1 MDIHVSNVSALDM
14 EQMAPLLK
22 SFLPFA
28 QEKLGFSRPVSVKFT
43 SDAEN
48 AEKPLGKTGFYDP
61 NGDSITIF
69 VDKRHPKD
77 IMRSLSHELV
87 HHTQNCDGK
96 FSDLGSTGAGYAQ
109 KDPHLRGMEREAYE
123 KGNLTFRDWEDL
135 NKKYLQEAVF
145 WGKNTLITE
154 EKGPILLTEGGAAG
168 HMAHPF
174 DLDYVK
180 TGQDLL
186 NFFTDKVPAY
196 LKTNDPHIKTDGVNV
211 SFKLVSKTNFY
222 GEEKKEFAVD
232 RGSKKAI
239 DIEGITIDRIGE
251 RFAEGHGMRPA
262 ITDLLTI
269 LNAALESGTID
280 EELKALGMW
289 DNPDYFL
296 NTEYVKEK
304 DGAPVNVVAYGEDFI
319 AFHGVNEFFMKP
331 SPKGKSM
338 SRKSKEVAPTKSSTG
353 ALASFTSKVRRFSRD
368 YNVYGPEDTKASKRE
383 GTSINF
389 DSALS
394 EKVTVFLS
402 EGTETTDTIG
412 GWLRNPNTKNPFD
425 ATIVLADGRKMGAM
439 SKHVYFSLV
448 LDKMPVSE
456 LLGGTDGDKQQ
467 MAIDAINGAI
477 FYHATRLLGKVT
489 LESLYASFGGS
500 SAAEHEGIVMRSK
513 EAFGVSFPIKIT
525 GDFIYTG
532 AGGTISQKM
541 AKEEPAQVE
550 AGIKRKIAVF
560 PGAFKPPHRGH
571 MDVVEHFASVADQ
584 VVILIS
590 PLSRKTPAGKEINK
604 SVSEKIWQIYIDA
617 KGIGNKV
624 SIGSSP
630 YNSPVQASFE
640 VLKGNVPDFVPQAGD
655 LIIPVASDKPD
666 KRGNPDYTRF
676 LKFHEG
682 LPDMIEGV
690 IPANIEEFFYKAP
703 SEGALSA
710 SAFRAALDTGK
721 GLEAFL
727 PTGVSTQKVFETLG
741 VELEPEVDE
750 TEIDE
755 PEDSGAP
762 PAIFVGEELMRMV
775 EMALDEKKKTKVSKA
790 GQERV
795 SKKIGHLIGDEGKSK
810 DQAAAIAY
818 SMEER
823 GELSEDELEE
833 ASSMAAGN
841 VQGYS
846 GGGKKKS
853 LIREEEPEVVEEVLN
868 YLLGKLEI
876 L

>member
-1 MDIHVSNVSALDM
+1 M
-14 EQMAPLLK
+14 K
-22 SFLPFA
+22 S
-28 QEKLGFSRPVSVKFT
+28 
-43 SDAEN
+43 
-48 AEKPLGKTGFYDP
+48 
-61 NGDSITIF
+61 
-69 VDKRHPKD
+69 
-77 IMRSLSHELV
+77 
-87 HHTQNCDGK
+87 
-96 FSDLGSTGAGYAQ
+96 
-109 KDPHLRGMEREAYE
+109 
-123 KGNLTFRDWEDL
+123 
-135 NKKYLQEAVF
+135 
-145 WGKNTLITE
+145 
-154 EKGPILLTEGGAAG
+154 LLTEGGAAG

-180 TGQDLL
+180 TGKDLL
-186 NFFTDKVPAY
+186 SFFTDKVPEY

-211 SFKLVSKTNFY
+211 SFKLVSKTSFY
-222 GEEKKEFAVD
+222 GEEKREFAVD

-262 ITDLLTI
+262 ITDLLTA
-269 LNAALESGTID
+269 LNATLESGTIN

-289 DNPDYFL
+289 DNQDYFL
-296 NTEYVKEK
+296 NTEYVKEE
-304 DGAPVNVVAYGEDFI
+304 DGKPVNVIKYGEDFI

-331 SPKGKSM
+331 SPTGVSM
-338 SRKSKEVAPTKSSTG
+338 SRKSKEVAPTKNSSA
-353 ALASFTSKVRRFSRD
+353 ALASFTNKVRRYARG
-368 YNVYGPEDTKASKRE
+368 YMVYGPDDTKAGKRK
-383 GTSINF
+383 GNSINF

-394 EKVTVFLS
+394 ERVTVFLS

-456 LLGGTDGDKQQ
+456 LLGGMEGDKQQ
-467 MAIDAINGAI
+467 MAIDAINGAV
-477 FYHATRLLGKVT
+477 FYHATRLLGKAV
-489 LESLYASFGGS
+489 LESLYASFGGHT
-500 SAAEHEGIVMRSK
+500 ADKHEGIVMRSK
-513 EAFGVSFPIKIT
+513 EAFGVTFPIKIT

-541 AKEEPAQVE
+541 AKEEPPQVE

-571 MDVVEHFASVADQ
+571 MDVVEHFAGIADQ

-640 VLKGNVPDFVPQAGD
+640 VLKGNVPDFVPELGD

-666 KRGNPDYTRF
+666 KGGKPDYERF

-682 LPDMIEGV
+682 LPDMVPGV
-690 IPANIEEFFYKAP
+690 IPANIEEYFYKAP

-710 SAFRAALDTGK
+710 SAFRAALDTGE

-727 PTGVSTQKVFETLG
+727 PTAVSAQKVFEALG
-741 VELEPEVDE
+741 VELETEPEVVEPEVDE
-750 TEIDE
+750 PEEPPLPFFMGESLDAEIDR
-755 PEDSGAP
+755 
-762 PAIFVGEELMRMV
+762 L
-775 EMALDEKKKTKVSKA
+775 LDETCGTAK
-790 GQERV
+790 EDP
-795 SKKIGHLIGDEGKSK
+795 HL
-810 DQAAAIAY
+810 
-818 SMEER
+818 EE
-823 GELSEDELEE
+823 EELEE
-833 ASSMAAGN
+833 MSSSGAVGGYAGPA
-841 VQGYS
+841 VK
-846 GGGKKKS
+846 KKKS
-853 LIREEEPEVVEEVLN
+853 SRREEEPMIEEVLN
-868 YLLGKLEI
+868 YLLGRLEI
-876 L
+876 LR

>member
-1 MDIHVSNVSALDM
+1 MDIHVSNSSALKM
-14 EQMAPLLK
+14 EQMGPLLK

-28 QEKLGFSRPVSVKFT
+28 QERMGFSEPVSINFA

-48 AEKPLGKTGFYDP
+48 AEKPLGKTAFYDP
-61 NGDSITIF
+61 NANSITIF

-87 HHTQNCDGK
+87 HHTQNCAGK
-96 FSDLGSTGAGYAQ
+96 FDGGLEVGEGYAQ
-109 KDPHLRGMEREAYE
+109 NDEHLREMEREAYE
-123 KGNLTFRDWEDL
+123 KGNLTFRDWEDQ
-135 NKKYLQEAVF
+135 NKKSLQESVF
-145 WGKNTLITE
+145 WSKNTLITE
-154 EKGPILLTEGGAAG
+154 GKSPILLSEGGAAG

-196 LKTNDPHIKTDGVNV
+196 LETNDPSIKTDGVNV
-211 SFKLVSKTNFY
+211 SFKLITKSDFY

-239 DIEGITIDRIGE
+239 DIEGITLDRIGE

-262 ITDLLTI
+262 ITDLLTA
-269 LNAALESGTID
+269 LNATLESGTID

-289 DNPDYFL
+289 DNQDYFL

-338 SRKSKEVAPTKSSTG
+338 SRKSKEVPLTKNSSA
-353 ALASFTSKVRRFSRD
+353 ALASFTSKVRRFARN
-368 YNVYGPEDTKASKRE
+368 YNVYGPEDTKAGQRKGS
-383 GTSINF
+383 SINF

-394 EKVTVFLS
+394 QKITIFTS
-402 EGTETTDTIG
+402 EGSETTDTVG
-412 GWLRNPNTKNPFD
+412 GWLRKSNTKNPFG

-439 SKHVYFSLV
+439 SKHVYFSLI
-448 LDKMPVSE
+448 LEKMPVSE
-456 LLGGTDGDKQQ
+456 LLGGIDGDKKQ
-467 MAIDAINGAI
+467 MAIDAINGAV
-477 FYHATRLLGKVT
+477 FYHATRLLGKAV
-489 LESLYASFGGS
+489 LENLYASFGGH
-500 SAAEHEGIVMRSK
+500 SAAQHEGIVMRDK
-513 EAFGVSFPIKIT
+513 EVFGVTFPIKIT

-541 AKEEPAQVE
+541 AKEAPTE
-550 AGIKRKIAVF
+550 AGSKRKIAVF
-560 PGAFKPPHRGH
+560 PGAFKPPHKGH
-571 MDVVEHFASVADQ
+571 MNVVEHFADIADQ

-590 PLSRKTPAGKEINK
+590 PLDRKTPAGKPIDK
-604 SVSEKIWQIYIDA
+604 GVSEKIWQIYIDE
-617 KGIGNKV
+617 KGLGNKV

-640 VLKGNVPDFVPQAGD
+640 VLKGGVPDFVPQAGD

-676 LKFHEG
+676 LKFHKG
-682 LPDMIEGV
+682 LPDMIDGV
-690 IPANIEEFFYKAP
+690 IPANIEEYFYKAP
-703 SEGALSA
+703 SEAPMSA

-727 PTGVSTQKVFETLG
+727 PAGVSAEKVLAVLG
-741 VELEPEVDE
+741 VKPEPEADEKEDSPMPFFMGENFDSEIDRLLDE
-750 TEIDE
+750 TIKKVDGKYVVY
-755 PEDSGAP
+755 PKSG
-762 PAIFVGEELMRMV
+762 GKRLGTH
-775 EMALDEKKKTKVSKA
+775 DTEKKAKKQLA
-790 GQERV
+790 AIEI
-795 SKKIGHLIGDEGKSK
+795 SKK
-810 DQAAAIAY
+810 
-818 SMEER
+818 MN
-823 GELSEDELEE
+823 EDDLEE
-833 ASSMAAGN
+833 MSSMAGGN
-841 VQGYS
+841 VAGYS
-846 GGGKKKS
+846 GSSKNKRS
-853 LIREEEPEVVEEVLN
+853 LIREEDPEVVEEVLN
-868 YLLGKLEI
+868 YLLSRMEI
-876 L
+876 S

>member
-1 MDIHVSNVSALDM
+1 M

-28 QEKLGFSRPVSVKFT
+28 QEKLGFSKPVSVKFA
-43 SDAEN
+43 SDAKN

-61 NGDSITIF
+61 DGDSITIF

-123 KGNLTFRDWEDL
+123 KGNLTFRDWEDQ

-145 WGKNTLITE
+145 WSKNTLITE
-154 EKGPILLTEGGAAG
+154 EKGPILLSEGGAAG

-211 SFKLVSKTNFY
+211 SFKLISKSDFY
-222 GEEKKEFAVD
+222 GEEKREFAVD

-239 DIEGITIDRIGE
+239 DIEGITLDRIGE

-262 ITDLLTI
+262 ITDLLTA
-269 LNAALESGTID
+269 LNATLESGTID
-280 EELKALGMW
+280 EELKTLGMW
-289 DNPDYFL
+289 DNQDYFL
-296 NTEYVKEK
+296 NTEYVKEE
-304 DGAPVNVVAYGEDFI
+304 DGKPVNVIAYGEDFI

-338 SRKSKEVAPTKSSTG
+338 SRKSKEVAPTKNSSA
-353 ALASFTSKVRRFSRD
+353 ALASFTNKVRRYARN
-368 YNVYGPEDTKASKRE
+368 YMVYGPDDTKAGQRK

-394 EKVTVFLS
+394 EKITIFLS
-402 EGTETTDTIG
+402 EGSETTDTVG
-412 GWLRNPNTKNPFD
+412 GWLRKSNTKNPFA

-448 LDKMPVSE
+448 LENMPVSE
-456 LLGGTDGDKQQ
+456 LLGGMEGDKQQ
-467 MAIDAINGAI
+467 MAIDSINGAV
-477 FYHATRLLGKVT
+477 FYHATRLLGKAV
-489 LESLYASFGGS
+489 LESLYASFGGHT
-500 SAAEHEGIVMRSK
+500 ADKHEGIVMRSN

-541 AKEEPAQVE
+541 AKEEPAVE

-571 MDVVEHFASVADQ
+571 MDVVEHFAGIADQ

-666 KRGNPDYTRF
+666 KGGKPDYTRF

-682 LPDMIEGV
+682 LPDMVPGV
-690 IPANIEEFFYKAP
+690 VPANIEEYFYKAP

-710 SAFRAALDTGK
+710 GDFRAALDTGE
-721 GLEAFL
+721 GLKAFL
-727 PTGVSTQKVFETLG
+727 PTSVSAQEVFEALG

-755 PEDSGAP
+755 PEESGGP
-762 PAIFVGEELMRMV
+762 PALYMGEG
-775 EMALDEKKKTKVSKA
+775 LDEEIDRLLDETMDKADSK
-790 GQERV
+790 
-795 SKKIGHLIGDEGKSK
+795 
-810 DQAAAIAY
+810 
-818 SMEER
+818 
-823 GELSEDELEE
+823 ELEE
-833 ASSMAAGN
+833 MSSMAGGS
-841 VQGYS
+841 VEGYS
-846 GGGKKKS
+846 GSAKKKKS

-868 YLLGKLEI
+868 YLLGKMEI

>member
-1 MDIHVSNVSALDM
+1 MDIHVSNSSALKM
-14 EQMAPLLK
+14 EQMGPLLK

-28 QEKLGFSRPVSVKFT
+28 QERMGFSEPVSINFA

-48 AEKPLGKTGFYDP
+48 AEKPLGKTAFYDP
-61 NGDSITIF
+61 NANSITIF

-87 HHTQNCDGK
+87 HHTQNCAGK
-96 FSDLGSTGAGYAQ
+96 FDGGLEVGEGYAQ
-109 KDPHLRGMEREAYE
+109 NDEHLREMEREAYE
-123 KGNLTFRDWEDL
+123 KGNLTFRDWEDQ
-135 NKKYLQEAVF
+135 NKKSLQESVF
-145 WGKNTLITE
+145 WSKNTLITE
-154 EKGPILLTEGGAAG
+154 GKSPILLSEGGAAG

-196 LKTNDPHIKTDGVNV
+196 LETNDPSIKTDGVNV
-211 SFKLVSKTNFY
+211 SFKLITKSDFY

-239 DIEGITIDRIGE
+239 DIEGITLDRIGE

-262 ITDLLTI
+262 ITDLLTA
-269 LNAALESGTID
+269 LNATLESGTID

-289 DNPDYFL
+289 DNQDYFL

-338 SRKSKEVAPTKSSTG
+338 SRKSKEVPLTKNSSA
-353 ALASFTSKVRRFSRD
+353 ALASFTSKVRRFARN
-368 YNVYGPEDTKASKRE
+368 YNVYGPEDTKAGQRKGS
-383 GTSINF
+383 SINF

-394 EKVTVFLS
+394 QKITIFTS
-402 EGTETTDTIG
+402 EGSETTDTVG
-412 GWLRNPNTKNPFD
+412 GWLRKSNTKNPFG

-439 SKHVYFSLV
+439 SKHVYFSLI
-448 LDKMPVSE
+448 LEKMPVSE
-456 LLGGTDGDKQQ
+456 LLGGIDGDKKQ
-467 MAIDAINGAI
+467 MAIDAINGAV
-477 FYHATRLLGKVT
+477 FYHATRLLGKAV
-489 LESLYASFGGS
+489 LENLYASFGGH
-500 SAAEHEGIVMRSK
+500 SAAQHEGIVMRDK
-513 EAFGVSFPIKIT
+513 EVFGVTFPIKIT

-541 AKEEPAQVE
+541 AKEAPTE
-550 AGIKRKIAVF
+550 AGSKRKIAVF
-560 PGAFKPPHRGH
+560 PGAFKPPHKGH
-571 MDVVEHFASVADQ
+571 MNVVEHFADIADQ

-590 PLSRKTPAGKEINK
+590 PLDRKTPAGKSIDK
-604 SVSEKIWQIYIDA
+604 GVSEKIWQIYIDE
-617 KGIGNKV
+617 KGLGNKV

-640 VLKGNVPDFVPQAGD
+640 VLKGGVPDFVPQAGD

-676 LKFHEG
+676 LKFHKG
-682 LPDMIEGV
+682 LPDMIDGV
-690 IPANIEEFFYKAP
+690 IPANIEEYFYKAP
-703 SEGALSA
+703 SEAPMSA

-727 PTGVSTQKVFETLG
+727 PAGVSAEKVLAVLG
-741 VELEPEVDE
+741 VKPEPEADEKEDSPMPFFMGENFDSEIDRLLDE
-750 TEIDE
+750 TIKKVDGKYVVY
-755 PEDSGAP
+755 PKSG
-762 PAIFVGEELMRMV
+762 GKRLGTH
-775 EMALDEKKKTKVSKA
+775 DTEKKAKKQLA
-790 GQERV
+790 AIEI
-795 SKKIGHLIGDEGKSK
+795 SKK
-810 DQAAAIAY
+810 
-818 SMEER
+818 MN
-823 GELSEDELEE
+823 EDDLEE
-833 ASSMAAGN
+833 MSSMAGGN
-841 VQGYS
+841 VAGYS
-846 GGGKKKS
+846 GSSKNKRS
-853 LIREEEPEVVEEVLN
+853 LIREEDPEVVEEVLN
-868 YLLGKLEI
+868 YLLSRMEI
-876 L
+876 S

>member
-14 EQMAPLLK
+14 KQMGPLLK

-28 QEKLGFSRPVSVKFT
+28 QEKMGFSKPVSVNFA

-48 AEKPLGKTGFYDP
+48 ASKPLGKTAFYDP
-61 NGDSITIF
+61 DGHSITVF

-87 HHTQNCDGK
+87 HHTQNCAGK
-96 FSDLGSTGAGYAQ
+96 FDGGLEVGEGYAQ
-109 KDPHLRGMEREAYE
+109 NDEHLREMEREAYE
-123 KGNLTFRDWEDL
+123 KGNLTFRDWEDQ
-135 NKKYLQEAVF
+135 NKKSLQESVF
-145 WGKNTLITE
+145 WSKNTLITE
-154 EKGPILLTEGGAAG
+154 EKSPILLSEGGAAG

-196 LKTNDPHIKTDGVNV
+196 LETNDPSIKTDGVNV
-211 SFKLVSKTNFY
+211 SFKLVTKSDFY

-239 DIEGITIDRIGE
+239 DIEGITLDRIGE

-262 ITDLLTI
+262 ITDLLTA
-269 LNAALESGTID
+269 LNATLESGTID

-289 DNPDYFL
+289 DNQDYFL
-296 NTEYVKEK
+296 NTEYVKEE
-304 DGAPVNVVAYGEDFI
+304 DGKPVNVVAYGEDFI

-338 SRKSKEVAPTKSSTG
+338 SRKSKEVAPTKNSSA
-353 ALASFTSKVRRFSRD
+353 ALASFTNKVRRYARN
-368 YNVYGPEDTKASKRE
+368 YMVYGPEDVKAGQRKGS
-383 GTSINF
+383 SINF
-389 DSALS
+389 DSALGQ
-394 EKVTVFLS
+394 KITIFTS
-402 EGTETTDTIG
+402 EGSETTDTVG
-412 GWLRNPNTKNPFD
+412 GWLRKSNTKNPFG

-448 LDKMPVSE
+448 LEKMPVSE
-456 LLGGTDGDKQQ
+456 LLGGMEGDKKQ
-467 MAIDAINGAI
+467 MAIDAINGAV
-477 FYHATRLLGKVT
+477 FYHATRLLGKAV
-489 LESLYASFGGS
+489 LENLYASFGGH
-500 SAAEHEGIVMRSK
+500 SAAQHEGIVMRDK
-513 EAFGVSFPIKIT
+513 EVFGVTFPIKIT

-541 AKEEPAQVE
+541 AKEAPTE
-550 AGIKRKIAVF
+550 AGFKRKIAVF
-560 PGAFKPPHRGH
+560 PGAFKPPHKGH
-571 MDVVEHFASVADQ
+571 MNVVEHFADIADQ

-590 PLSRKTPAGKEINK
+590 PLDRKTPAGKSIDK
-604 SVSEKIWQIYIDA
+604 GVSEKIWQIYIDA

-676 LKFHEG
+676 LKFHKG
-682 LPDMIEGV
+682 LPDMIDGV
-690 IPANIEEFFYKAP
+690 IPANIEEYFYKAP
-703 SEGALSA
+703 SEAPMSA

-727 PTGVSTQKVFETLG
+727 PAGVSAEKVLAVLG
-741 VELEPEVDE
+741 VKPEPEADEKEDSPMPFFMGENFDSEIDRLLDE
-750 TEIDE
+750 TIKKVDGKYVVYPNSGGKRLGTHDTEEKAKKQLAAIEI
-755 PEDSGAP
+755 
-762 PAIFVGEELMRMV
+762 
-775 EMALDEKKKTKVSKA
+775 
-790 GQERV
+790 
-795 SKKIGHLIGDEGKSK
+795 SKK
-810 DQAAAIAY
+810 
-818 SMEER
+818 MN
-823 GELSEDELEE
+823 EDELEE
-833 ASSMAAGN
+833 MSSMSGGN
-841 VQGYS
+841 VAGYS
-846 GGGKKKS
+846 GSSKNKRS
-853 LIREEEPEVVEEVLN
+853 LIREEDPEVVEEVLN
-868 YLLGKLEI
+868 YLLSKMEI
-876 L
+876 S

>member
-14 EQMAPLLK
+14 KQMAPLLK

-28 QEKLGFSRPVSVKFT
+28 QEKLGFSKPVSVNFT

-61 NGDSITIF
+61 DGHSITIF

-123 KGNLTFRDWEDL
+123 KGNLTFRDWEDQ

-154 EKGPILLTEGGAAG
+154 EKGPILLTEGGGPG

-186 NFFTDKVPAY
+186 NFFTEKVPEY
-196 LKTNDPHIKTDGVNV
+196 LSKYDAHIKTDGINV

-222 GEEKKEFAVD
+222 GEEEREFAVD
-232 RGSKKAI
+232 RGSMYAI
-239 DIEGITIDRIGE
+239 DREGITLDRIGE
-251 RFAEGHGMRPA
+251 RWKPGHGMIPA

-269 LNAALESGTID
+269 LNAALDSGAID
-280 EELKALGMW
+280 EEVKALGLV
-289 DNPDYFL
+289 DNPDYYI
-296 NTEYVKEK
+296 NTEYVKETEEK
-304 DGAPVNVVAYGEDFI
+304 PVMNVIKYGEDFI
-319 AFHGVNEFFMKP
+319 AFHGINEFKFVESKKTK
-331 SPKGKSM
+331 SVSRDGKN
-338 SRKSKEVAPTKSSTG
+338 VVPTTKSSAA
-353 ALASFTSKVRRFSRD
+353 ALESFTRKVKGFTRD
-368 YNVYGPEDTKASKRE
+368 YGVFGKEDTKVGQRKGS
-383 GTSINF
+383 SIDFN
-389 DSALS
+389 SVLS
-394 EKVTVFLS
+394 EKVSICCSKDGKVM
-402 EGTETTDTIG
+402 TDTLG
-412 GWLRNPNTKNPFD
+412 GWLSNPKTINPFGPPD
-425 ATIVLADGRKMGAM
+425 GAKIVLANGKPAFAM
-439 SKHVYFSLV
+439 SKQVYLSLIAGV
-448 LDKMPVSE
+448 DTISTSD
-456 LLGGTDGDKQQ
+456 LLGGMDEGKQQ
-467 MAIDAINGAI
+467 MAIDAVNGAI
-477 FYHATRLLGKVT
+477 FNHATRGLGRAV
-489 LESLYASFGGS
+489 LETLYASFGGHT
-500 SAAEHEGIVMRSK
+500 AAQHEGVVLWDKKGNK
-513 EAFGVSFPIKIT
+513 EIFNFPYPIKIT
-525 GDFIYTG
+525 GDFIVEGMGG
-532 AGGTISQKM
+532 AISQKM
-541 AKEEPAQVE
+541 AKEEPAVE

-584 VVILIS
+584 VVVLIS

-666 KRGNPDYTRF
+666 KRGKPDYERF
-676 LKFHEG
+676 MKFHEG
-682 LPDMIEGV
+682 LPDMVPGV

-710 SAFRAALDTGK
+710 SAFRAALDTGE
-721 GLEAFL
+721 GIEAFL
-727 PTGVSTQKVFETLG
+727 PTAVSAQEVFEALG
-741 VELEPEVDE
+741 VELEPEPEVEEPDGPE
-750 TEIDE
+750 EPPLPFFMGESLDAEIDRLLDE
-755 PEDSGAP
+755 VSTMGGGNVEGAP
-762 PAIFVGEELMRMV
+762 AMNGGPFPGLDVEKENRKEKERSGIKDREPIVG
-775 EMALDEKKKTKVSKA
+775 
-790 GQERV
+790 
-795 SKKIGHLIGDEGKSK
+795 
-810 DQAAAIAY
+810 
-818 SMEER
+818 
-823 GELSEDELEE
+823 
-833 ASSMAAGN
+833 
-841 VQGYS
+841 
-846 GGGKKKS
+846 
-853 LIREEEPEVVEEVLN
+853 EVLN
-868 YLLGKLEI
+868 YLLGKMEI